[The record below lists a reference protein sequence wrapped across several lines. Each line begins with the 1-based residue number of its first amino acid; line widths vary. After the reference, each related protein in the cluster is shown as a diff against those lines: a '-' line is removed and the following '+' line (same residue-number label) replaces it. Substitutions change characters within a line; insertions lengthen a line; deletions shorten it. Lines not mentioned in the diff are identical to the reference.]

1 MTETDPEKLRDRLDS
16 ARTQIKELKEEIDGL
31 KKQKSHP
38 YQSPTYRDLTIAL
51 DGKKKVL
58 AVRGG
63 KKDPEPEAVEGSHL
77 SELVRPEDRNV
88 VEAFTESSEGNSS
101 RPVKFETLFQ
111 DNVRWLKLIGRTSGA
126 PNLSSDEGN
135 AILLH
140 FRDVTETKKF
150 QEELEE
156 SRQLQWQ
163 IIDLLPNIVY
173 SRDEEGRYVF
183 ANEALAGLYDTEPKR
198 VVGKTDQEL
207 LAPGLPNSFLE
218 EDLKVLKTG
227 EPKSTTEKL
236 SFGQGDERVL
246 ETKRIPYRMVGKSQ
260 QAVLV
265 VTTDVTEREEAKE
278 ALNRE
283 KVKLKQLHAA
293 VDKLKRKND
302 EEDLLQTAISVAEN
316 ILDFEICAV
325 ALVEGDYLVTKALST
340 GLGEDETIRF
350 EIGEGIAGKT
360 VQEGETIW
368 GEDVSNVPEAEP
380 TNEEFKAFISVPIG
394 ELGNF
399 QVISKEFNSF
409 SKQDVELAEVLA
421 GHIESELLRLN
432 YEEELVETKKELE
445 KSHEKY
451 RRLVENQGEGIIS
464 TDLDM
469 NVIFANPAA
478 ARILGY
484 EEPREVT
491 DKKITDYLSQDQTEF
506 IEEEMKKRTAGEIST
521 YEIDYTKLGTE
532 EKRTILVTAKPRR
545 DEDGNIIGSFAILR
559 DVTERVRAQ
568 RELKE
573 LNERLREMTRMVAH
587 ELRTPLTTIRGY
599 ADMMS
604 DGVMGEISDEQE
616 ETLNE
621 ISNSSQRL
629 SSLVKDFLDLEKMD
643 AGKLDMGKVQLN
655 LKDLLEE
662 TVEQYENR
670 ARKEGLTLWSSFEE
684 DLPVRGDR
692 QKLSR
697 VFSNLVSNA
706 IKFTESGSITVR
718 GERKEGLVK
727 ITVKDEGVGIAEN
740 ELDQIFEKFYR
751 AESSEN
757 SSASGSGLGL
767 TFVKKVIEAHEGSI
781 EVDSQLNE
789 GTEFSV
795 YLPVSNVGK

>member
-1 MTETDPEKLRDRLDS
+1 MTETDPEKLRDRLDN
-16 ARTQIKELKEEIDGL
+16 ARTQIKELKEEINRL
-31 KKQKSHP
+31 NKQES
-38 YQSPTYRDLTIAL
+38 QFRQTPTYRDVTIVL
-51 DGKKKVL
+51 DGEKKIL

-63 KKDPEPEAVEGSHL
+63 KKGLQPEGVEGSHL
-77 SELVRPEDRNV
+77 SELVRSEDKNI
-88 VEAFTESSEGNSS
+88 VEAFTEGSEGGSS

-111 DNVRWLKLIGRTSGA
+111 DSVRWLKLIDRSFGA
-126 PNLSSDEGN
+126 PNSPPGEGN
-135 AILLH
+135 PTLLH

-183 ANEALAGLYDTEPKR
+183 ANEALAGLYDTEPKQ

-207 LAPGLPNSFLE
+207 SELGLPNSFLE
-218 EDLKVLKTG
+218 KDLKVLRTG
-227 EPKSTTEKL
+227 TPTTTTEKL
-236 SFGQGDERVL
+236 SSGQGDEWIL
-246 ETKRIPYRMVGKSQ
+246 ETKRIPYRMVGESQ

-265 VTTDVTEREEAKE
+265 VTTDVTEREETKK

-283 KVKLKQLHAA
+283 RAKLKQLHAA
-293 VDKLKRKND
+293 VDKLKRGNS
-302 EEDLLQTAISVAEN
+302 EEDLLQTAVSVAEN

-360 VQEGETIW
+360 VQKGETIW
-368 GEDVSNVPEAEP
+368 GKDVSNFPEAEP

-409 SKQDVELAEVLA
+409 DKQDVELAEVLA

-432 YEEELVETKKELE
+432 YEEELIETKEQLK
-445 KSHEKY
+445 KSREKY

-469 NVIFANPAA
+469 NIVFANPAA
-478 ARILGY
+478 ARTLGY
-484 EEPREVT
+484 EEPEEVT

-506 IEEEMKKRTAGEIST
+506 IEEEMKKRTEGEIST
-521 YEIDYTKLGTE
+521 YEIEYIKPGTD
-532 EKRTILVTAKPRR
+532 EKIIILVTAKPRR
-545 DEDGNIIGSFAILR
+545 DENGNIIGSFAILR

-573 LNERLREMTRMVAH
+573 LNERMREMTRMVAH
-587 ELRTPLTTIRGY
+587 ELRTPLTTIQGY

-629 SSLVKDFLDLEKMD
+629 SSLVKNFLDLEKMD

-662 TVEQYENR
+662 TVEQNENR
-670 ARKEGLTLWSSFEE
+670 ARKEGLTLCSSFEQ

-706 IKFTESGSITVR
+706 IKFTESGNITVR
-718 GERKEGLVK
+718 GERKEDLVK

-740 ELDQIFEKFYR
+740 ELDQIFDKFYR
-751 AESSEN
+751 AESSDN
-757 SSASGSGLGL
+757 SSANGSGLGL
-767 TFVKKVIEAHEGSI
+767 TFVKKVIEAHDGSI
-781 EVDSQLNE
+781 EVESQLNE

-795 YLPVSNVGK
+795 YLPLSDVDR